1 MPIATIADCDIH
13 YEIMGQGEPVLLV
26 AGLGGAASY
35 WAPNVDAFAVRHQ
48 VILHDHRGTGKS
60 TKCEMDYSVELMAD
74 DLLQLMDK
82 IGLQKAHLVGHSTG
96 GAIGIVLGAIAPER
110 IASLTLYATWAE
122 LDNQMAQCLLLRQRI
137 LNAMGEAEYHRTTP
151 LFMYGPYYTKV
162 SKQKID
168 AEISAAIANSPP
180 ASIMSARV
188 SGIMKFDGLQYLDR
202 ITAPTMIYVAN
213 DDILT
218 PPYSSELIASR
229 MPHAKLMR
237 IPRGGHA
244 FSRAEPETFNT
255 AVLDFIAQH
264 AMTPDIKPAEVS
276 HA

>member
-13 YEIMGQGEPVLLV
+13 YEIKGEGEPVLLV

-35 WAPNVDAFAVRHQ
+35 WAPNVDAFAARHQ

-60 TKCEMDYSVELMAD
+60 TRSEMDYSVELMAD

-82 IGLQKAHLVGHSTG
+82 IGIRKAHLVGHSTG

-137 LNAMGEAEYHRTTP
+137 LNAMGTSEYHRTTP
-151 LFMYGPYYTKV
+151 LFMYGPYYTRV
-162 SKQKID
+162 SKDKID
-168 AEISAAIANSPP
+168 AEIRAAIANSPS

-188 SGIMKFDGLQYLDR
+188 SGILKFDGLQYLDR
-202 ITAPTMIYVAN
+202 ITAPTMITVAD

-229 MPHAKLMR
+229 MPHAELVR

-244 FSRAEPETFNT
+244 FSRAEPDAFNAT
-255 AVLDFIAQH
+255 VLGFIAKH
-264 AMTPDIKPAEVS
+264 AFSKEVS
-276 HA
+276 HERA